1 MEQFESL
8 ETPNNNLFNISNTIT
23 FIASTL
29 ICLYYATGATAS
41 GLSAHAPHKGGQP
54 GPLGRYMTTLVQVE
68 SGSGRLHII
77 IVHRC
82 NNTRRKRNY

>member
-1 MEQFESL
+1 MRQLSL
-8 ETPNNNLFNISNTIT
+8 KVRHLYSHT
-23 FIASTL
+23 FHGL
-29 ICLYYATGATAS
+29 HYATGATAS